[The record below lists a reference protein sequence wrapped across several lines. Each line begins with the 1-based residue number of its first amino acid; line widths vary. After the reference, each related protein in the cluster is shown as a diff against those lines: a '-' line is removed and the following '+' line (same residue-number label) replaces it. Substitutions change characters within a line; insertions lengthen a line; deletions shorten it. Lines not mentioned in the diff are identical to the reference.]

1 MSMYLGMT
9 KDDYVNVLK
18 KTPRSVADK
27 LGIENA
33 SVLSDELL
41 DEKIRLHYQTAFF
54 PHAEFCRGLPGLVG
68 KK

>member
-9 KDDYVNVLK
+9 KDDYLNVLK

-41 DEKIRLHYQTAFF
+41 VKK
-54 PHAEFCRGLPGLVG
+54 FCFMTKWHLPSCRVL
-68 KK
+68 